1 MSKTRKPSA
10 IPGQLVQPTLAERQ
24 AAEAALAN
32 ARREESQAAEQPVAE
47 VAKLRPDGIP
57 QTVEPDR
64 VTEAPAAPVAAMP
77 ERTNDACCVCLFWH
91 VNRGTVSDG
100 QCRRHP
106 PVVLAG
112 ATRSL
117 WPKTKAD
124 DWCGDGSFPV
134 DQ

>member
-10 IPGQLVQPTLAERQ
+10 IPGQLVQPTPEERQ

-32 ARREESQAAEQPVAE
+32 ARREESQAAEQPAAE

-77 ERTNDACCVCLFWH
+77 ERTDGVWCNVCRFWNA
-91 VNRGTVSDG
+91 NRGMVSDG

-117 WPKTKAD
+117 WPKTKGD
-124 DWCGDGSFPV
+124 DWCGDGLYP
-134 DQ
+134 